1 MGTRERR
8 QREVAERE
16 QLFLDRAR
24 ELIRV
29 EGLLNLQMSRVAD
42 GCDYAVGTLYQ
53 HFASKEDLL
62 LAVATDTARKHVDLF
77 RRVANW
83 QAGPRDRMFAI
94 GVADMIFVQRNP
106 DFFRTAQYALCEVVW
121 GAASQ
126 ARRDDFLAVND
137 PITELVTGIVN
148 DAVAVGDLALNGFSP
163 QQLTVGMWSLCVG
176 MHNLVH
182 AEGVLQDFN
191 VTEPYRVMCR
201 HIQHMLNGFGWKP
214 LVDPADDAATGRLI
228 QKIRTEVFHD
238 LA

>member
-16 QLFLDRAR
+16 KRFVDRAR

-53 HFASKEDLL
+53 HFSSKEDLL
-62 LAVATDTARKHVDLF
+62 LAVTTETAREHVDLF
-77 RRVANW
+77 RRVASWN
-83 QAGPRDRMFAI
+83 ANTRDRMFAI

-106 DFFRTAQYALCEVVW
+106 DYFSTVQYALCEVVW

-126 ARRDDFLAVND
+126 ERRDEFLEVNQ
-137 PITELVTGIVN
+137 PITQLVIGIVD
-148 DAVAVGDLALNGFSP
+148 DAVAKGDLQLVGFTP
-163 QQLTVGMWSLCVG
+163 QQLTVGLWALCLG

-182 AEGVLQDFN
+182 AEGVLRDFDIN
-191 VTEPYRVMCR
+191 QPYRAMCR
-201 HIQHMLNGFGWKP
+201 HMQYMLNGFGWKP
-214 LVDPADDAATGRLI
+214 LSDPADEAATERLI
-228 QKIRTEVFHD
+228 QRIKSEVFHD